1 MVPRI
6 DRGLYGDAVI
16 LCASLSAHGATN
28 SGYQSFAPTTIHI
41 AVISALELLK
51 GTKTTQH
58 YYSPNDKIFIN
69 GVLKSGWRDLIVEID
84 KDGLERVN
92 RVNYEISVLKL

>member
-1 MVPRI
+1 MVPQ
-6 DRGLYGDAVI
+6 I
-16 LCASLSAHGATN
+16 LDTLEFQQRYTSPSDLSSRVAQK
-28 SGYQSFAPTTIHI
+28 YQDS
-41 AVISALELLK
+41 
-51 GTKTTQH
+51 TQH
-58 YYSPNDKIFIN
+58 YYSNDKIFIN

>member
-1 MVPRI
+1 MVPQ
-6 DRGLYGDAVI
+6 I
-16 LCASLSAHGATN
+16 LDTLEFRSNNDTR
-28 SGYQSFAPTTIHI
+28 P
-41 AVISALELLK
+41 VISALELFK
-51 GTKTTQH
+51 RYQDSTQH
-58 YYSPNDKIFIN
+58 YSPNDKIFIN

>member
-1 MVPRI
+1 MVPQ
-6 DRGLYGDAVI
+6 I
-16 LCASLSAHGATN
+16 LDTLEFRSNNDTHR
-28 SGYQSFAPTTIHI
+28 P
-41 AVISALELLK
+41 VISALELLK
-51 GTKTTQH
+51 RYQDSTQH